1 MTMTLYDLTI
11 PAYANGLRALSGQL
25 AKALAWGAENG
36 VGELQFIASRLA
48 PDMFPLAT
56 QVRFTCMQAVQA
68 PTRLGAPGAPALA
81 EDATDFAGLQA
92 QIAETLAWLGG
103 VTPDSLGSNDDRPV
117 GFDLPNGMAFDMT
130 AATYVRDWAQPQFY
144 FHAIAAYSILRH
156 MGVPLG
162 KADYVGYMMQ
172 YLRPGTAPAG

>member
-1 MTMTLYDLTI
+1 MTMTLHDLSI
-11 PAYANGLRALSGQL
+11 PAYINGLRALSGQL
-25 AKALAWGAENG
+25 DKALAWGADNG
-36 VGELQFIASRLA
+36 VGELQLVASRLA

-68 PTRLGAPGAPALA
+68 PTRLGATGAPALTD
-81 EDATDFAGLQA
+81 DATDFAGLQA
-92 QIAETLAWLGG
+92 QIAETIAWLDG
-103 VTPDSLGSNDDRPV
+103 VTREALGDDGSRAV

-130 AATYVRDWAQPQFY
+130 ADSYLRDWAQPQFY
-144 FHAIAAYSILRH
+144 FHAVAAYSILRH

-162 KADYVGYMMQ
+162 KADYVGYMLQ

>member
-1 MTMTLYDLTI
+1 MSMTLHDLTI
-11 PAYANGLRALSGQL
+11 PAYINGLRALSGQL
-25 AKALAWGAENG
+25 DSALAWGTDNG

-68 PTRLGAPGAPALA
+68 PTRLGATGAPSLTD
-81 EDATDFAGLQA
+81 DATDFAGLQA
-92 QIAETLAWLGG
+92 KIAETIAWLDG
-103 VTPDSLGSNDDRPV
+103 VTADALGSDGGRAV

-130 AATYVRDWAQPQFY
+130 AATYVRDWAHPQFY
-144 FHAIAAYSILRH
+144 FHAVAAYSILRH

-172 YLRPGTAPAG
+172 YLRPGTAPGG